1 MPKIYSET
9 ERTDIKDSLKR
20 EANIL
25 MIERGIKKTTV
36 DELVKRAGIPK
47 GTFYLFYPSKEML
60 LFECIQDF
68 HNEADKIIS
77 AGMEQIIRKY
87 KSRTKGKRFSN
98 ECLDEITD
106 VLMEAINITRG
117 SCLKIMLDPESMNLL
132 ISKLPE
138 DVLKKHGSDSKEN
151 ILLEF
156 FGKIRNRK
164 FTCKKFSVFVYSDTF
179 RINIFAGLRRWA
191 GRKEY
196 TAPGKRSCKSDGW
209 SILRKRIDNIIPNKT
224 I

>member
-9 ERTDIKDSLKR
+9 ERTDIKDNLKR

-77 AGMEQIIRKY
+77 DGMEQIIRKY

-138 DVLKKHGSDSKEN
+138 DVLKKHGNDSKEN

-156 FGKIRNRK
+156 FGIKDKEKIQAISGS
-164 FTCKKFSVFVYSDTF
+164 FTLILLGLIYSPVLGDEL
-179 RINIFAGLRRWA
+179 A
-191 GRKEY
+191 E
-196 TAPGKRSCKSDGW
+196 KSTRLLVRGVVNQMAEA
-209 SILRKRIDNIIPNKT
+209 S
-224 I
+224 

>member
-68 HNEADKIIS
+68 HNEADNIIS
-77 AGMEQIIRKY
+77 DGMEQIIRKY

-106 VLMEAINITRG
+106 VLMEAINITSG

-156 FGKIRNRK
+156 FGIKDKEKIQAISGS
-164 FTCKKFSVFVYSDTF
+164 FTLILLGLIYSPVLGDEL
-179 RINIFAGLRRWA
+179 A
-191 GRKEY
+191 E
-196 TAPGKRSCKSDGW
+196 KSTRLLVRGVVNQMAEA
-209 SILRKRIDNIIPNKT
+209 S
-224 I
+224 

>member
-9 ERTDIKDSLKR
+9 ERTDIKDNLKR

-77 AGMEQIIRKY
+77 DGMEQIIRKY

-106 VLMEAINITRG
+106 VLMEAINITSG

-138 DVLKKHGSDSKEN
+138 DVLKKHGNDSKEN

-156 FGKIRNRK
+156 FGIRDKEKIK
-164 FTCKKFSVFVYSDTF
+164 EISGSFTL
-179 RINIFAGLRRWA
+179 ILLGLI
-191 GRKEY
+191 Y
-196 TAPGKRSCKSDGW
+196 APVLGAELAEKSTRLLVRGLVDQVGS
-209 SILRKRIDNIIPNKT
+209 SIC
-224 I
+224 

>member
-1 MPKIYSET
+1 MPKIYSEV
-9 ERTDIKDSLKR
+9 ERTDIKDNLKR

-77 AGMEQIIRKY
+77 DGMEQIIRKY

-106 VLMEAINITRG
+106 VLMEAINITSG

-132 ISKLPE
+132 ISKLSE
-138 DVLKKHGSDSKEN
+138 DVLKKHGNDSKEN

-156 FGKIRNRK
+156 FGIKDKEKIQAISGS
-164 FTCKKFSVFVYSDTF
+164 FTLILLGLIYSPVLGDELAEKST
-179 RINIFAGLRRWA
+179 RLLVRGLVDQM
-191 GRKEY
+191 
-196 TAPGKRSCKSDGW
+196 SS
-209 SILRKRIDNIIPNKT
+209 SIC
-224 I
+224 

>member
-77 AGMEQIIRKY
+77 DGMEQIIRKY

-106 VLMEAINITRG
+106 VLMEAINITSG

-138 DVLKKHGSDSKEN
+138 DVLKKHGNDSKEN

-156 FGKIRNRK
+156 FGIKDKEKIQAISGS
-164 FTCKKFSVFVYSDTF
+164 FTLILLGLIYSPVLGDEL
-179 RINIFAGLRRWA
+179 A
-191 GRKEY
+191 E
-196 TAPGKRSCKSDGW
+196 KSTRLLVRGVVNQMAEA
-209 SILRKRIDNIIPNKT
+209 S
-224 I
+224 

>member
-20 EANIL
+20 EANFL

-77 AGMEQIIRKY
+77 DGMEQIIRKY
-87 KSRTKGKRFSN
+87 NSRTNGKRFSN

-106 VLMEAINITRG
+106 VLMEAINITGG
-117 SCLKIMLDPESMNLL
+117 SCLKIMLDPESMDLL

-138 DVLKKHGSDSKEN
+138 DVLKKHGNDSKDN

-156 FGKIRNRK
+156 FGIKDKGKIQAISGS
-164 FTCKKFSVFVYSDTF
+164 FTLILLGLIYSPVLGDEL
-179 RINIFAGLRRWA
+179 A
-191 GRKEY
+191 E
-196 TAPGKRSCKSDGW
+196 KSTRLLVRGVVKQMAEA
-209 SILRKRIDNIIPNKT
+209 S
-224 I
+224 

>member
-47 GTFYLFYPSKEML
+47 GTFYLLYPSKEML

-77 AGMEQIIRKY
+77 DGMEQIIRKY

-98 ECLDEITD
+98 ACLDEITD
-106 VLMEAINITRG
+106 VLMEAINITSG

-138 DVLKKHGSDSKEN
+138 DVLKKHGNDSKEN

-156 FGKIRNRK
+156 FGIKDKEKIQAISGS
-164 FTCKKFSVFVYSDTF
+164 FTLILLGLIYSPVLGDEL
-179 RINIFAGLRRWA
+179 A
-191 GRKEY
+191 E
-196 TAPGKRSCKSDGW
+196 KSTRLLVRGVVNQMAEA
-209 SILRKRIDNIIPNKT
+209 S
-224 I
+224 

>member
-77 AGMEQIIRKY
+77 DGMEQIIRKN

-106 VLMEAINITRG
+106 VLMEAINITSG

-138 DVLKKHGSDSKEN
+138 DVLKKHGNDSKEN

-156 FGKIRNRK
+156 FGIKDKEKIQAISGS
-164 FTCKKFSVFVYSDTF
+164 FTLIVLGLIYSPVLGDELAEKST
-179 RINIFAGLRRWA
+179 RLLVRGLVDQM
-191 GRKEY
+191 
-196 TAPGKRSCKSDGW
+196 SS
-209 SILRKRIDNIIPNKT
+209 SIC
-224 I
+224 

>member
-9 ERTDIKDSLKR
+9 ERTDIKNNLKR

-68 HNEADKIIS
+68 HYEADKIIS
-77 AGMEQIIRKY
+77 DGMEQIIRKY

-138 DVLKKHGSDSKEN
+138 DVLKKHGNDSKEN
-151 ILLEF
+151 ILQEF
-156 FGKIRNRK
+156 FGIRDKEKIQAISGS
-164 FTCKKFSVFVYSDTF
+164 FTLILLGLIYSPVLGDELAEKST
-179 RINIFAGLRRWA
+179 RLLVRGLVDQMSS
-191 GRKEY
+191 
-196 TAPGKRSCKSDGW
+196 PIC
-209 SILRKRIDNIIPNKT
+209 
-224 I
+224 

>member
-77 AGMEQIIRKY
+77 DGMEQIIRKY

-106 VLMEAINITRG
+106 VLMEAINVTRG

-138 DVLKKHGSDSKEN
+138 DVLKKHGNDSKEN

-156 FGKIRNRK
+156 FGIRDKEKIQAISGS
-164 FTCKKFSVFVYSDTF
+164 FTLILLGLIYSPVLGDELAEKST
-179 RINIFAGLRRWA
+179 RLLVRGLVDQM
-191 GRKEY
+191 
-196 TAPGKRSCKSDGW
+196 SS
-209 SILRKRIDNIIPNKT
+209 SIW
-224 I
+224 

>member
-9 ERTDIKDSLKR
+9 ERTDIKDNLKR

-77 AGMEQIIRKY
+77 DGMEQIIRKY

-138 DVLKKHGSDSKEN
+138 DVLKKHGNDSKEN

-156 FGKIRNRK
+156 FGIRDKEKIQAISGS
-164 FTCKKFSVFVYSDTF
+164 FTLILLGLIYSPVLGDELAEKST
-179 RINIFAGLRRWA
+179 RLLVRGLVDQM
-191 GRKEY
+191 
-196 TAPGKRSCKSDGW
+196 SS
-209 SILRKRIDNIIPNKT
+209 SIW
-224 I
+224 

>member
-9 ERTDIKDSLKR
+9 ERTDIKDNLKR

-47 GTFYLFYPSKEML
+47 GTFYLLYPSKEML

-77 AGMEQIIRKY
+77 DGMEQIIRKY

-138 DVLKKHGSDSKEN
+138 DVLKKHGNDSKEN

-156 FGKIRNRK
+156 FGIRDKEKIK
-164 FTCKKFSVFVYSDTF
+164 EISGSFTL
-179 RINIFAGLRRWA
+179 ILLGLI
-191 GRKEY
+191 Y
-196 TAPGKRSCKSDGW
+196 APVLGAELAEKSTRLLVRGLVDQVGS
-209 SILRKRIDNIIPNKT
+209 SIC
-224 I
+224 

>member
-9 ERTDIKDSLKR
+9 EKTDIKDNLKR

-68 HNEADKIIS
+68 HNEADNIIS
-77 AGMEQIIRKY
+77 DGMEQIIRKY

-106 VLMEAINITRG
+106 VLMEAINITGG
-117 SCLKIMLDPESMNLL
+117 SCLKIMLDPESMNFL

-138 DVLKKHGSDSKEN
+138 DVLKKHGNDSKEN

-156 FGKIRNRK
+156 FGIKDKEKIQAISGS
-164 FTCKKFSVFVYSDTF
+164 FTLILLGLIYSPVLGDEL
-179 RINIFAGLRRWA
+179 A
-191 GRKEY
+191 E
-196 TAPGKRSCKSDGW
+196 KSTRLLVRGVVKQMAEA
-209 SILRKRIDNIIPNKT
+209 S
-224 I
+224 

>member
-9 ERTDIKDSLKR
+9 ERTDIKDNLKR

-77 AGMEQIIRKY
+77 DGMEQIIRKY

-138 DVLKKHGSDSKEN
+138 DVLKKHGNYSKEN

-156 FGKIRNRK
+156 FGIKDKEKIQAISGS
-164 FTCKKFSVFVYSDTF
+164 FTLILLGLIYSPVLGDELAEKST
-179 RINIFAGLRRWA
+179 RLLVRGLVDQM
-191 GRKEY
+191 
-196 TAPGKRSCKSDGW
+196 SS
-209 SILRKRIDNIIPNKT
+209 SIC
-224 I
+224 

>member
-9 ERTDIKDSLKR
+9 ERTDIKDCLKR

-77 AGMEQIIRKY
+77 DGMEQIIRKY

-106 VLMEAINITRG
+106 VIMEAINITSG

-138 DVLKKHGSDSKEN
+138 DVLKKHGNDSKEN

-156 FGKIRNRK
+156 FGIRDKEKIK
-164 FTCKKFSVFVYSDTF
+164 EISGSFTLILLGLIYAPVLGAEL
-179 RINIFAGLRRWA
+179 AG
-191 GRKEY
+191 
-196 TAPGKRSCKSDGW
+196 KSTRLLVRGLVDQMGS
-209 SILRKRIDNIIPNKT
+209 SIC
-224 I
+224 

>member
-77 AGMEQIIRKY
+77 DGMEQIIRKY

-106 VLMEAINITRG
+106 VLMEAINITSG

-138 DVLKKHGSDSKEN
+138 DVLKKHGNDSKEN

-156 FGKIRNRK
+156 FGIKDKEKIQAISGS
-164 FTCKKFSVFVYSDTF
+164 FTLILLGLIYSPVLGDEL
-179 RINIFAGLRRWA
+179 A
-191 GRKEY
+191 E
-196 TAPGKRSCKSDGW
+196 KSTRLLVRGVVNQMVEA
-209 SILRKRIDNIIPNKT
+209 S
-224 I
+224 